1 MMDQAAR
8 EKIAEVAR
16 MISAQ
21 CEEDSKS
28 IEGKPFTG
36 RMVAEAF
43 GEIDAN
49 VAVLAEMVA
58 FLALEQMPVSGG

>member
-1 MMDQAAR
+1 M
-8 EKIAEVAR
+8 IA
-16 MISAQ
+16 AQ

-36 RMVAEAF
+36 RVVAEAF

-58 FLALEQMPVSGG
+58 FLALEQMPKKRS